1 MRQRKIIWRIAI
13 FTALIAVVIPFAR
26 SFADDHQEAV
36 VNDEDIAGEITELND
51 KITDKKSDIDSL
63 NRNID
68 AYKKKIAAA
77 QSQSVTLL
85 NETELLLN
93 RIAKSELEIEAT
105 TEEISVVNDEIDILE
120 KRLTAIEKQL
130 DENRAT
136 LSDILRK
143 MDVYDNDLTLHLLFS
158 TESFGDLFDRLQ
170 ELTSVSDD
178 LEGALKRA
186 QAEKERVALD
196 RTDLL
201 GKLTRLDD
209 LHTRQESQMRLL
221 EEEKKTKETLL
232 VQSESNE
239 ATFQLFLSEL
249 RAEQQYVN
257 TQIAALQ
264 EKIEKKLLDVD
275 DGGQGSSV
283 LSWPVDPYK
292 GLSTTFHDPTYPF
305 RHLFEHSGIDVPTPQ
320 GTAVKSGA
328 PGYVAWTRTGRLYGN
343 YVMVIH
349 SDGVATLYAHLS
361 SISVVQDQFV
371 SRGMTVGLSG
381 GQPGTAGAG
390 LSTGPHLHF
399 EVREQGIPV
408 DPMGYLLDR

>member
-1 MRQRKIIWRIAI
+1 MKKTSFTWRIALLM
-13 FTALIAVVIPFAR
+13 AVIAVVVPFTQG
-26 SFADDHQEAV
+26 FADDSVEATV
-36 VNDEDIAGEITELND
+36 KDETIAGEITELTER
-51 KITDKKSDIDSL
+51 IADKKSDIDTV

-77 QSQSVTLL
+77 QSQSITLL
-85 NETELLLN
+85 NETELLEN
-93 RIAKSELEIEAT
+93 RIAKSELEIQAT
-105 TEEISVVNDEIDILE
+105 QDEISLVNDEVTVLE
-120 KRLTAIEKQL
+120 KRLAAIEKQL
-130 DENRAT
+130 AENRAT

-143 MDVYDNDLTLHLLFS
+143 MDVYDNDLTLHLLFGS
-158 TESFGDLFDRLQ
+158 DSFGDLFDRLQ
-170 ELTSVSDD
+170 ELTSVTDD

-196 RTDLL
+196 KVELL

-209 LHTRQESQMRLL
+209 LQSRQEGQMRLL

-232 VQSESNE
+232 VQSENNE
-239 ATFQLFLSEL
+239 ATFQSFLSEL

-257 TQIAALQ
+257 QQIASLQ
-264 EKIEKKLLDVD
+264 AKIEQKLLDVD
-275 DGGQGSSV
+275 DTGEGSSV
-283 LSWPVDPYK
+283 LSWPVDPWK
-292 GLSTTFHDPTYPF
+292 GLSTTYHDPTYPF
-305 RHLFEHSGIDVPTPQ
+305 RHLFEHSGIDIPTPQ
-320 GTAVKSGA
+320 GSAVGSAA

-371 SRGMTVGLSG
+371 SRGMTIGLSG
-381 GQPGTAGAG
+381 GQPGTTGAG

-408 DPMGYLLDR
+408 DPMGYLVDM